1 MNYIK
6 RGDNLAKFDEKQLK
20 QHIKTKDFFSAYLLY
35 GEESYLKQFYA
46 NMICDKSTGDNFKDM
61 NFDKFDG
68 KTTSLESIF
77 QTADLMPFMAEKR
90 CILIEDFKLES
101 MNEKDHKTMKEYF
114 SNLPESTVMV
124 FVDRKNSFSAR
135 NGKKAIDLFEKY
147 GAVCVLN
154 KRTGR
159 DLINPL
165 MSSAKKKGVILTP
178 QMANYLV
185 SVVGDDFNVLIN
197 EVSKVCSYAQS
208 GEITKKQIDEVAIKS
223 LDTKISFLIRALIA
237 KNFEKAYEV
246 LDTLFRQKTEPE
258 YILGSITSGFVD
270 MYRAKVSVLSG
281 DRAEA
286 LKDDFNYKNRVF
298 ALTNGARD
306 ASRIDLND
314 LRRCLEVIA
323 QADFKLKNTAQ
334 ASNIVI
340 EQLLVQLML
349 ISNGEKV

>member
-1 MNYIK
+1 M
-6 RGDNLAKFDEKQLK
+6 AKFDEKQLK
-20 QHIKTKDFFSAYLLY
+20 QHIKAKEFSSAYFIY
-35 GEESYLKQFYA
+35 GDESYLKKLYA
-46 NMICDKSTGDNFKDM
+46 NTICDKCVGDNFKDM

-68 KTTSLESIF
+68 KTTSLETIF
-77 QTADLMPFMAEKR
+77 QTADLMPFMADKR
-90 CILIEDFKLES
+90 CILVEDFKLES
-101 MNEKDHKTMKEYF
+101 MNEKDYGTMKDYF
-114 SNLPESTVMV
+114 QDLSPSTVLI
-124 FVDRKNSFSAR
+124 FLESKNNFSMR
-135 NGKKAIDLFEKY
+135 SGKKAVELFDKY
-147 GAVCVLN
+147 GSVCVLN
-154 KRTGR
+154 KRTGK

-185 SVVGDDFNVLIN
+185 TVVGDDFNVLIN
-197 EVSKVCSYAQS
+197 ELNKVCSYAQS

-237 KNFEKAYEV
+237 KNFEKSYEV
-246 LDTLFRQKTEPE
+246 LDTLFRQKIEPE

-270 MYRAKVSVLSG
+270 MYRAKISVLCG

-306 ASRIDLND
+306 SSRIDLND
-314 LRRCLEVIA
+314 LRRCLEAIA
-323 QADFKLKNTAQ
+323 QADFKLKNTVQ
-334 ASNIVI
+334 SSNIVI

>member
-1 MNYIK
+1 MP
-6 RGDNLAKFDEKQLK
+6 KFDEKQLK
-20 QHIKTKDFFSAYLLY
+20 AHIKTKEFKSAYLIY
-35 GEESYLKQFYA
+35 GDESYLKQLYA
-46 NMICDKSTGDNFKDM
+46 NTICDKCLGDTFKDM

-68 KTTSLESIF
+68 KETDLQKIL

-90 CILIEDFKLES
+90 CILVEDFKLES
-101 MNEKDHKTMKEYF
+101 MPEKDHKTMKTYF
-114 SNLPESTVMV
+114 ENLPQSTVLI
-124 FVDRKNSFSAR
+124 FVERKNNLSLRTA
-135 NGKKAIDLFEKY
+135 KKAIELFDKY

-154 KRTGR
+154 KRTGK

-165 MSSAKKKGVILTP
+165 ISSAKKKGLVLSP

-185 SVVGDDFNVLIN
+185 TVVGDDFNVLIN
-197 EVSKVCSYAQS
+197 ELSKVCSYAQT
-208 GEITKKQIDEVAIKS
+208 GEITKKHIDEVAVKS
-223 LDTKISFLIRALIA
+223 LDTKISYLIRALLA

-246 LDTLFRQKTEPE
+246 LDTLLRQKTEPE

-270 MYRAKVSVLSG
+270 MYRAKVSVLCG

-306 ASRIDLND
+306 SSRMDISD
-314 LRRCLEVIA
+314 LRRCLEAIA

-349 ISNGEKV
+349 ISNGERV